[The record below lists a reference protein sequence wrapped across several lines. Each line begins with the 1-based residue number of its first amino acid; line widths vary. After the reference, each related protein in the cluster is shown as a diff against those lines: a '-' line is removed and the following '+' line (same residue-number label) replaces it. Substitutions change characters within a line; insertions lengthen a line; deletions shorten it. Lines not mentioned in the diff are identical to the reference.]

1 MISLAAPE
9 MSSLRRYSRLVVPLG
24 WLPPAPL
31 MRMSTGPSSFFTLSL
46 AASRL
51 AFSSTLH
58 ATLMATPPSLRI
70 CAATVSAAS
79 CFKSATA
86 IFAPHAASARD
97 IVLHKTPPPPVTSAT
112 LSFKFTLNGMFIL
125 FSSVLGLLWFVLS
138 VLKSSPIRPQPEGGV
153 RNVKDF
159 LAVRHRIPAVLEF
172 GRIITLC
179 HLLQVGVAEV
189 DALDF
194 LPREMAGA
202 ISDVEPAFRRA
213 MDEMRRRAE
222 IVLQLGVGLDCR
234 QGRRRA
240 AIAVLAD
247 EPVNLLVLAELL
259 QSGRKHDQ
267 LATVGHRHT
276 RAINALVAQPR
287 ALEFGGV
294 QINDHPFERLVEHL
308 EINLE
313 RERRGL
319 VEAGNVVAHVE
330 TAHAQFAVVAT
341 PHHRVDIDDGQMFR
355 EMFGSV
361 VENAPHRRVRASH
374 HPFHAVGGADEMA
387 FVDAFLAAGAHEDV
401 LVVIGHTDD
410 FVWDDLA
417 DGQDQIVFAGP
428 DKIGQLRRPGKIHR
442 AAGHLLH
449 EFARHFADG
458 GDARAPVMP
467 PEQALRHAGEHLRD
481 LRRRH
486 GRMRAQRR
494 QNVRQMFSIIIVN
507 KFGQHPRVG
516 MKAGEIRGNDE
527 HPLARAKVVEGMRQ
541 SFSQV
546 VQGQLV
552 GYGTA
557 FVIQHKCNLFYTTYA
572 VVTTP

>member
-1 MISLAAPE
+1 

-58 ATLMATPPSLRI
+58 ATLMATPPFLRI

-125 FSSVLGLLWFVLS
+125 FSSVLGLWFVLT

-179 HLLQVGVAEV
+179 HLLQVGVFEV
-189 DALDF
+189 DAFDF

-213 MDEMRRRAE
+213 VDEMRRRAE
-222 IVLQLGVGLDCR
+222 IVLQLGIGLDCR
-234 QGRRRA
+234 QGCRRA

-247 EPVNLLVLAELL
+247 EPVNFLVLAELL
-259 QSGRKHDQ
+259 QAGCEHDQ
-267 LATVGHRHT
+267 LAAVRHRHA

-287 ALEFGGV
+287 ALEFGRI
-294 QINDHPFERLVEHL
+294 QINDHLFERLVEHL

-313 RERRGL
+313 RERGGL

-330 TAHAQFAVVAT
+330 TAHAQFAVVAA

-361 VENAPHRRVRASH
+361 VENAANRRVRAPH
-374 HPFHAVGGADEMA
+374 HPFHAVG
-387 FVDAFLAAGAHEDV
+387 
-401 LVVIGHTDD
+401 
-410 FVWDDLA
+410 
-417 DGQDQIVFAGP
+417 
-428 DKIGQLRRPGKIHR
+428 
-442 AAGHLLH
+442 
-449 EFARHFADG
+449 
-458 GDARAPVMP
+458 
-467 PEQALRHAGEHLRD
+467 
-481 LRRRH
+481 
-486 GRMRAQRR
+486 
-494 QNVRQMFSIIIVN
+494 
-507 KFGQHPRVG
+507 
-516 MKAGEIRGNDE
+516 
-527 HPLARAKVVEGMRQ
+527 
-541 SFSQV
+541 
-546 VQGQLV
+546 
-552 GYGTA
+552 
-557 FVIQHKCNLFYTTYA
+557 C
-572 VVTTP
+572 